1 MSLLADQ
8 RILLGVCG
16 GIAAYKAAELV
27 RRLRERGAD
36 VQVVMTANATRFVGE
51 ATFQAL
57 SGRPV
62 RSTLWDAQAE
72 AAMGHIELARW
83 ADAIVV
89 APASASTLAR
99 LAHGLA
105 DDLLSTLALASTAP
119 LWLAPA
125 MNQAMWAHPATQAN
139 IGTLRQRGAR
149 ILGPGVGDQA
159 CGDVGA
165 GRMLEPLEIVAAL
178 EQAALPG
185 SSLLAGRHVLVSAGP
200 TYEDLDPVRYLG
212 NRSSGRMGFAIA
224 ARAAAM
230 GARVTLVAGPV
241 QLPTPPGVRRI
252 DVRSAQQMR
261 DAVLAEA
268 DAAEVYIGAA
278 AVADFRP
285 RGVAEDKIKKT
296 QDGLTL
302 ALERTPDI
310 LAELGARPQRPLLV
324 GFAAETRDVE
334 AYARDKLARKN
345 LDLIAANQVGEG
357 RGFEVADNAL
367 VLFSADGRRID
378 LGHAGKDVL
387 AGRLLEVV
395 AQQLPAREPETA

>member
-268 DAAEVYIGAA
+268 DAADVYIGAA

>member
-268 DAAEVYIGAA
+268 DAADVYIGAA

-302 ALERTPDI
+302 ALERNPDI

>member
-1 MSLLADQ
+1 VSLLADQ

-268 DAAEVYIGAA
+268 DAADVYIGAA

-302 ALERTPDI
+302 ALERNPDI